1 VTEGCMRVH
10 VEIRGL
16 SGFRMQASRAAAQGK
31 AAGSCSSLMGGI
43 TEAQAAMTGLE
54 RPTGE

>member
-1 VTEGCMRVH
+1 MRVH